1 MATGISIHVG
11 VNATK
16 APGLSVQPLVGCEN
30 DAEAMRVLARA
41 RNFVAVDGGPDVPI
55 IREKATFEN
64 VLGKI
69 RLAAE
74 KLVAGDIFLFTFS
87 GHGTRRGADD
97 PAEEDLKDE
106 TLVLHDKLLVDNVLR
121 RRLWPT
127 FKAGVRVV
135 MVSDSCHSGGIAMSV
150 IDDSES
156 EPETESSGSGSSAA
170 WARDGVR
177 RGMSRRGA
185 VPGVQQGRPQNGFGV
200 RGVSEAQAQAHFNLL
215 KQFYKE
221 LRESLPSTAPPVPA
235 NVLLLAACQE
245 HETTRDGLPNGVFT
259 RALLEVLSSNGTK
272 TYTQLRNSIEQKLQQ
287 ASATNHPVLLS
298 VGQSAEFADTEAFR
312 I

>member
-16 APGLSVQPLVGCEN
+16 APGISVQPLLGCEN
-30 DAEAMRVLARA
+30 DAEAMRKLARA
-41 RNFVAVDGGPDVPI
+41 RRFVPVDNSPDVPI

-97 PAEEDLKDE
+97 PQEADMKDE
-106 TLVLHDKLLVDNVLR
+106 TLVLFDKLLVDNVLR

-127 FKAGVRVV
+127 FRAGVRVV
-135 MVSDSCHSGGIAMSV
+135 MVSDSCHSGGAAMSLAP
-150 IDDSES
+150 DRES
-156 EPETESSGSGSSAA
+156 ETESRVGGPSAT
-170 WARDGVR
+170 WSRGQVR
-177 RGMSRRGA
+177 
-185 VPGVQQGRPQNGFGV
+185 PGIATQRAIVGRPVVGKPQNGFRV
-200 RGVSEAQAQAHFNLL
+200 RAVTEAQAQAHFDLL

-221 LRESLPSTAPPVPA
+221 LRESLPATPPPLNAPI
-235 NVLLLAACQE
+235 LLLAACE
-245 HETTRDGLPNGVFT
+245 EFETTRDGLPNGVFT
-259 RALLEVLSSNGTK
+259 KALLDVFNTDGSK
-272 TYTQLRNSIEQKLQQ
+272 TYTQLKNSIAQKLQQ
-287 ASATNHPVLLS
+287 ANATNHPVLVK
-298 VGQSAEFADTEAFR
+298 VGQSPSFADTEAFK

>member
-16 APGLSVQPLVGCEN
+16 APGISVPPLVGCEN
-30 DAEAMRVLARA
+30 DAEAMRVLARE
-41 RNFVAVDGGPDVPI
+41 RNFVAVDDSPDVPI

-69 RLAAE
+69 RIAAE
-74 KLVAGDIFLFTFS
+74 KLVAGDILLFTFS

-97 PAEEDLKDE
+97 PQEADLKDE
-106 TLVLHDKLLVDNVLR
+106 TMVLHDKLLVDNVLR
-121 RRLWPT
+121 RRLWPK

-135 MVSDSCHSGGIAMSV
+135 MVSDSCHSGGVAMSMV
-150 IDDSES
+150 DDRESES
-156 EPETESSGSGSSAA
+156 ETNNIGPTTSWSRGGIGVEI
-170 WARDGVR
+170 ARQTAIGVK
-177 RGMSRRGA
+177 
-185 VPGVQQGRPQNGFGV
+185 GRPRNGFQV

-221 LRESLPSTAPPVPA
+221 LRESLPSTPPPVPA

-245 HETTRDGLPNGVFT
+245 HETTRDGLPNGIFT
-259 RALLEVLSSNGTK
+259 QALLDVWKTSESK
-272 TYTQLRNSIEQKLQQ
+272 TYKQLMDGIALKLQQ
-287 ASATNHPVLLS
+287 ASLFSRPAMLS
-298 VGQSAEFADTEAFR
+298 IGQSPAFGDTEAFK